1 MRTTSRPGI
10 WPWTF
15 SWQSHPRGAAAA
27 ETRVGIRPW
36 NPRLVFCIGNHEQR
50 IMRHVNANPELR
62 RTLGYGSFNLVEHGW
77 EVHDFLHPVK
87 IDGVSYQH
95 YVPNPNTGRPW
106 GGMAEPRLAKI
117 GFSFVA
123 GHEQGKKS
131 GERYLQNNTVQRA
144 LIVGSY
150 YLHDEEYKGPQGNHH
165 WRGVCMLHEVARGN
179 FDLMEVS
186 LDYLRKRYHLKRPTA
201 SKEPVKYVP

>member
-1 MRTTSRPGI
+1 
-10 WPWTF
+10 
-15 SWQSHPRGAAAA
+15 
-27 ETRVGIRPW
+27 
-36 NPRLVFCIGNHEQR
+36 
-50 IMRHVNANPELR
+50 MRHVNANPELR
-62 RTLGYGSFNLVEHGW
+62 RTLGYGSFNLVQHGW

-117 GFSFVA
+117 GFSA
-123 GHEQGKKS
+123 SSPATSRARSPGNATCRTTPS
-131 GERYLQNNTVQRA
+131 SAA

-150 YLHDEEYKGPQGNHH
+150 YLHDEDYKGPQGNHH